1 MVFSPHEQRKFGV
14 VNTFLV
20 KRKNHIPYICKAN
33 GCTYKTLF
41 FHDQM
46 KFDFLNYFLLKS
58 HKMIHTYFAC
68 RPHKLDPIT
77 EYWNGTFSPFFTKA
91 KSNYRG
97 SAENP
102 AHQNFF
108 IHFFIDNSNVN
119 FILYNLS
126 CPKLKS
132 GQLKVYK
139 LMFALELS
147 MKK

>member
-1 MVFSPHEQRKFGV
+1 MFIKKGLRKK
-14 VNTFLV
+14 L
-20 KRKNHIPYICKAN
+20 
-33 GCTYKTLF
+33 
-41 FHDQM
+41 
-46 KFDFLNYFLLKS
+46 
-58 HKMIHTYFAC
+58 
-68 RPHKLDPIT
+68 RP
-77 EYWNGTFSPFFTKA
+77 KA

-102 AHQNFF
+102 ATQKFY
-108 IHFFIDNSNVN
+108 IHFFMDNSNVN

>member
-1 MVFSPHEQRKFGV
+1 M
-14 VNTFLV
+14 TTD
-20 KRKNHIPYICKAN
+20 KR
-33 GCTYKTLF
+33 
-41 FHDQM
+41 
-46 KFDFLNYFLLKS
+46 
-58 HKMIHTYFAC
+58 FA
-68 RPHKLDPIT
+68 
-77 EYWNGTFSPFFTKA
+77 KA

-97 SAENP
+97 SAKNP
-102 AHQNFF
+102 ATQKFY

>member
-1 MVFSPHEQRKFGV
+1 MHAVFLQYEC
-14 VNTFLV
+14 
-20 KRKNHIPYICKAN
+20 YIIFCIEFSDDCL
-33 GCTYKTLF
+33 GSHLFYTLYKIA
-41 FHDQM
+41 
-46 KFDFLNYFLLKS
+46 K
-58 HKMIHTYFAC
+58 
-68 RPHKLDPIT
+68 
-77 EYWNGTFSPFFTKA
+77 TKA

-102 AHQNFF
+102 ATQKFY
-108 IHFFIDNSNVN
+108 IHFFMDNSNVN
-119 FILYNLS
+119 FILYTLS

>member
-1 MVFSPHEQRKFGV
+1 MQLRRRH
-14 VNTFLV
+14 
-20 KRKNHIPYICKAN
+20 
-33 GCTYKTLF
+33 
-41 FHDQM
+41 
-46 KFDFLNYFLLKS
+46 FLN
-58 HKMIHTYFAC
+58 TV
-68 RPHKLDPIT
+68 IT
-77 EYWNGTFSPFFTKA
+77 ENQAVQKFY
-91 KSNYRG
+91 
-97 SAENP
+97 
-102 AHQNFF
+102 